1 MARKFFVEG
10 PNKGREFIRVAH
22 PEDTR
27 SVERRNFLKRRQN
40 SMLRGVHCGPW
51 NATAARCKS
60 QLRDA
65 RISTVPARIPKE
77 VAADKTGLTSIETA
91 SSYSVGRLVFGR
103 VSLPQRASPASTAFV
118 VSSRHRHH
126 HHHRASSLPVALT
139 RTFAV
144 RRSTRAIIVTNA
156 ARPIAIHGAAPPVVA
171 PSLSRNAS
179 SLANRFFLKA
189 HDEIDPCDIIAI
201 GEGNA
206 EWRTLY
212 LQTRW

>member
-103 VSLPQRASPASTAFV
+103 VSLPRRASPASTAFV
-118 VSSRHRHH
+118 VSSRHRHHH

-171 PSLSRNAS
+171 PSLSRNATY
-179 SLANRFFLKA
+179 LANRFF
-189 HDEIDPCDIIAI
+189 
-201 GEGNA
+201 
-206 EWRTLY
+206 
-212 LQTRW
+212 